1 MVNDHNLTVGYG
13 ACSKPTQKITSISV
27 LQRNKYC
34 AMIIY
39 RINIARIV
47 ILEWKR
53 LSFEK
58 IVSCHFLYHDILVK

>member
-27 LQRNKYC
+27 LQRNKYS

-39 RINIARIV
+39 RISLARIA
-47 ILEWKR
+47 IRGWKN

-58 IVSCHFLYHDILVK
+58 ILGFH